1 VTPARLVLGVDPG
14 RAKAGFAVVA
24 SDGGV
29 VARGI
34 ESIEDLEARLTQVLA
49 GGQIDAIAL
58 GHGTNGGAVKRLLEG
73 FGLPIHWVDEFET
86 SRAARSLYF
95 VDHPPRG
102 WRRLVPVG
110 LQLPNGPVDD
120 YAAIVIARRYLA
132 RGVTPPP
139 AN

>member
-1 VTPARLVLGVDPG
+1 VDPG
-14 RAKAGFAVVA
+14 RAKAGFAVVG

-29 VARGI
+29 FARGI
-34 ESIEDLEARLTQVLA
+34 ETIDDLPARLTQVLA
-49 GGQIDAIAL
+49 AGEIDAIAL
-58 GHGTNGGAVKRLLEG
+58 GRGTNGGAVRRLLEG

-86 SRAARSLYF
+86 SRAARCLYF

-102 WRRLVPVG
+102 WRRLIPIG
-110 LQLPNGPVDD
+110 LQLPKGPVDD

-139 AN
+139 PN